1 MTTATVQFHAYHAP
15 DVYDVIV
22 NGARIGSVQ
31 RYGRREFVA
40 HPAPVLPHDHPV
52 HVKGWVKRFEFRT
65 RREAG
70 EYVRDY
76 WAAQTSK
83 EN

>member
-1 MTTATVQFHAYHAP
+1 VSTAAIKFHAYHAP
-15 DVYDVIV
+15 DVYEVVV

-40 HPAPVLPHDHPV
+40 QVPPVLPHDHPV
-52 HVKGWVKRFEFRT
+52 HVHGWVRRFEFRT

-76 WAAQTSK
+76 WNAAHA
-83 EN
+83 